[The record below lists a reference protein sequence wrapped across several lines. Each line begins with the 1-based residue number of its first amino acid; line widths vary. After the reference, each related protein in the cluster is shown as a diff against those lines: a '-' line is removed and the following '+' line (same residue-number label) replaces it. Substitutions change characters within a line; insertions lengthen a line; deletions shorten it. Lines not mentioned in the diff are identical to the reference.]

1 MSLEPKP
8 PAKRK
13 ASPQTKLV
21 LTPAARKYIE
31 AVSRRTEIPQR
42 LVVDRLVRD
51 AQLLEREVRKLGYT
65 HVGQVLAVFR
75 EMKGAR

>member
-13 ASPQTKLV
+13 PSPQTKLV
-21 LTPAARKYIE
+21 LTATARKYIE

-42 LVVDRLVRD
+42 LVVDRLVRE
-51 AQLLEREVRKLGYT
+51 AQELERACRALGYK
-65 HVGQVLAVFR
+65 HVGEILAVFR